1 MEHSLASQLKS
12 QIETLPPQLARAAKY
27 IVDHPAEFGMQPIR
41 DTAQDIGVSANTLVR
56 LANRLGFDTFE
67 ALRAPFREALKTE
80 REGQLGADWLD
91 QMATKGPFEAQHA
104 RLLRGE
110 LNVVSRS
117 LRLMAPDKAE
127 QAISAIQ
134 QAQTCYVTAT
144 RASYALAYYF
154 HYVGRMMVPGM
165 QLVPR
170 HMGSA
175 LDELID
181 IGPQD
186 CLVAMSFAPYSSET
200 IQSMRFA
207 QSRGA
212 RLILISD
219 SEVIAPQVAPDVV
232 FVISSLS
239 PHFFG
244 SYGGG
249 MAVVECLLGHLA
261 AQAGPEAAQR
271 IADYQSMREETGAY
285 WQPAK
290 PPRIKR

>member
-1 MEHSLASQLKS
+1 
-12 QIETLPPQLARAAKY
+12 
-27 IVDHPAEFGMQPIR
+27 
-41 DTAQDIGVSANTLVR
+41 
-56 LANRLGFDTFE
+56 
-67 ALRAPFREALKTE
+67 
-80 REGQLGADWLD
+80 
-91 QMATKGPFEAQHA
+91 
-104 RLLRGE
+104 
-110 LNVVSRS
+110 
-117 LRLMAPDKAE
+117 
-127 QAISAIQ
+127 
-134 QAQTCYVTAT
+134 VTAT
-144 RASYALAYYF
+144 RASYALAHYF
-154 HYVGRMMVPGM
+154 HYVGRMMGPGM

-181 IGPQD
+181 IGPKD

-219 SEVIAPQVAPDVV
+219 SEVIAPQVVPDVV